1 MWKQQMLVPTRF
13 WLQDR
18 NMKQAFLGCDYIHN
32 SKPYQVAQLQHR
44 TQLQYAVLLNQAIA
58 DSATVS
64 MYVCK

>member
-1 MWKQQMLVPTRF
+1 
-13 WLQDR
+13 
-18 NMKQAFLGCDYIHN
+18 MKQAFLGCDYIHN